1 MRKSMTEGAK
11 EDDNEIGRAGRASAA
26 LLAQSGGLAYSVAEE
41 VERRPARGAV
51 TGHFDL
57 LDAGRVHHEGAFDA
71 DPRSDAAHRD
81 HPVQPTVAH
90 AKDRPLELLETF
102 AVSLDDAH
110 AHGNG
115 VTRPDLW
122 DLGLLLLGGK
132 RLQDVVHRHGDSAH

>member
-11 EDDNEIGRAGRASAA
+11 EDDNEVGRAGRASAA
-26 LLAQSGGLAYSVAEE
+26 LLAQSGGLAHSVAEE
-41 VERRPARGAV
+41 VERRAARVAV
-51 TGHFDL
+51 TGHVDF
-57 LDAGRVHHEGAFDA
+57 LDAGGGHHESAIDGA
-71 DPRSDAAHRD
+71 PGGDAAHRD
-81 HPVQPTVAH
+81 HPVEPTVAH